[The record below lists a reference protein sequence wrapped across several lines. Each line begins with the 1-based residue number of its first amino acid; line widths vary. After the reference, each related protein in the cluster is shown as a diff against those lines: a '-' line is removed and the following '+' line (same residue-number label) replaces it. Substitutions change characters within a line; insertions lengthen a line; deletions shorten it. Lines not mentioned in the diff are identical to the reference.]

1 MKFFVIIKDKSER
14 VPDKNFFLLGDKPL
28 WMHLLDKLQ
37 DEQVFVDT
45 DSTRILR
52 SCRYA
57 YQRLPEHINLE
68 KDMMFGVSPVLL
80 MINRFLDEHVEDE
93 NEVIITPHVTS
104 PFIKLSTMKDAAKRL
119 EEGYDSVQACTSH
132 KEFAY
137 YQNKPIN
144 FDPEVVQKTQ
154 DLEPI
159 ILGNGAFFIFT
170 KKVFKQHNNRSGA
183 NPCFYQ
189 LGYKEAIEIDTPE
202 DLETARRWI
211 ND

>member
-14 VPDKNFFLLGDKPL
+14 VPDKNFVLLGNKPL

-159 ILGNGAFFIFT
+159 ILGNGAFLFLQKSF
-170 KKVFKQHNNRSGA
+170 Q
-183 NPCFYQ
+183 
-189 LGYKEAIEIDTPE
+189 
-202 DLETARRWI
+202 TAQQ
-211 ND
+211 